1 MEAFILFAFLGLV
14 ILALKGVGTGN
25 RHAPTTARTRAGT
38 STAQSGQTVTEF
50 LKTPEGQILD
60 FLARLRQLDDQS
72 IGLVLATANY
82 EFQRLAKMS
91 PDSELWF
98 KELDPRYI
106 SDLKNLEAALQI
118 RVSAFQ
124 AHGEMAQTP
133 HLMVM
138 LHTVRGILNPRLTMA
153 AIEMWTELNKRGSQ
167 HLEYG
172 IEAATELVGLDFS
185 EFNRLT
191 AEYFMPL
198 ALFEKA
204 QEL

>member
-1 MEAFILFAFLGLV
+1 MTDFM
-14 ILALKGVGTGN
+14 
-25 RHAPTTARTRAGT
+25 
-38 STAQSGQTVTEF
+38 
-50 LKTPEGQILD
+50 KTPEGQIHD

-72 IGLVLATANY
+72 IGLVLATANH

-98 KELDPRYI
+98 KELKTKHI
-106 SDLKNLEAALQI
+106 NDLKNLEVALQL

-124 AHGEMAQTP
+124 ARGDMAQTP

-138 LHTVRGILNPRLTMA
+138 LHTVRGILDPRLTMT

-167 HLEYG
+167 HLDYG

-204 QEL
+204 KNI